1 MGVDIVTWRSRIG
14 SFSQPFKASKWKI
27 SAITLG
33 EKASRIRRFF
43 VLLVLLYTSLV
54 YSGELTENLYGT
66 FPTTTDNGTTQVWLT
81 RGIPAVACPWQTMT
95 ESSDH
100 VYLVTETNLLR
111 GGIESN
117 PGPDNHCIEKCTKG
131 RKDTGN
137 MIRCCLCAQWFH
149 LDCLRLPESEA
160 SGVWPCLDCREVG
173 QTVRTMSEN
182 LTNLST
188 ALSSIN
194 ERLETLTT
202 TLQAEKDT
210 LKQESIDL
218 RRQLND
224 A

>member
-1 MGVDIVTWRSRIG
+1 MPQSGRYPPLRLVRKPHTSCTYVG
-14 SFSQPFKASKWKI
+14 S
-27 SAITLG
+27 LCC
-33 EKASRIRRFF
+33 RFCRTRP
-43 VLLVLLYTSLV
+43 LCTA
-54 YSGELTENLYGT
+54 GNLREPARYV
-66 FPTTTDNGTTQVWLT
+66 FYHDEQWNNKVWLT
-81 RGIPAVACPWQTMT
+81 SGIPAVACPWQTMT
-95 ESSDH
+95 ESSGH